1 MFAIAICWWPLH
13 LRSPHFHGNCK
24 EACLGFLCLTGLTR
38 SFRSE
43 LWTSWK
49 AESGVLEA
57 PGLSQRTAPTS
68 PSRDPRGRMRRAVQL
83 HPSRTL
89 RWGGR
94 VCRMIFFRQQ
104 SIPGT
109 SLVVQWLGFHP
120 PLQGVRFQ
128 SLVGKPES
136 HMPRGQGTKPQNRGN
151 VVTNSTKT
159 LKMVHIKKKILKKRH
174 PRGIKIFSTLRGQC
188 GTKLE
193 GGWER

>member
-1 MFAIAICWWPLH
+1 
-13 LRSPHFHGNCK
+13 
-24 EACLGFLCLTGLTR
+24 
-38 SFRSE
+38 
-43 LWTSWK
+43 
-49 AESGVLEA
+49 
-57 PGLSQRTAPTS
+57 
-68 PSRDPRGRMRRAVQL
+68 
-83 HPSRTL
+83 
-89 RWGGR
+89 
-94 VCRMIFFRQQ
+94 MIFRQQ

-128 SLVGKPES
+128 PPVRELES
-136 HMPRGQGTKPQNRGN
+136 HMPHGQGTKPQNRGN

-159 LKMVHIKKKILKKRH
+159 LKMVHIKKKNLKKKRRH